1 MLVLVVYDIAD
12 DTRRNKLAT
21 FLEGR
26 GRRVQESVFE
36 CFISLDEMAI
46 LHAQVQQRVNPQDD
60 NVRFYWIP
68 ANALPRTLTI
78 GSPPPEPPP
87 KFYII

>member
-12 DTRRNKLAT
+12 DKRRLKLSN
-21 FLEGR
+21 FLEGY

-36 CFISLDEMAI
+36 CFLLLQEMEV
-46 LHAQVQQRVNPQDD
+46 LHHKAKKYVRADLD

-68 ANALPRTLTI
+68 MDALPRTLTI
-78 GSPPPEPPP
+78 GSRTPEPPP
-87 KFYII
+87 TAYII